1 MRVKHIASALLIA
14 AFVAAC
20 GNQKATVVEE
30 PSLKD
35 AVGNKFLI
43 GVALNVN
50 QSSGVDTSSI
60 KLVKQHFNSIV
71 AENCMKCE
79 VIHPEE
85 DRYDFTLADQFVSF
99 GEKNGMAVIGHC
111 LIWHSQLAPWFCVDE
126 KGNNVTPEVLKQRMK
141 DHITTIVT
149 RYKGR
154 IKGWDVVNEAI
165 LEDGSYRKS
174 KFYEILGEEFI
185 PLAFQYAHEA
195 DPDAELYY
203 NDYAMNMP
211 GKREGVVKL
220 VSSLKEK
227 GIRIDA
233 VGMQGHMG
241 MDYPDINE
249 FEQSIVAF
257 AGTGVKVM
265 VTEWDMSALPTV
277 KQSANISDTVA
288 YQKMLNPYPETLP
301 DSVSKAW
308 NNRMKQFFGLFE
320 KHADVISRV
329 TAWGVS
335 DSDSWKN
342 DFPVK
347 GRHDYPLLFDRN
359 YQPKPFVK
367 EIMAESQ
374 SPAEEKK

>member
-1 MRVKHIASALLIA
+1 MRVKHITSALLIA

-35 AVGNKFLI
+35 AVGDKFLM

-174 KFYEILGEEFI
+174 KFYEILGKEFI